1 MKESEIDFWKIKE
14 EALGFKIKNK
24 IYPPRVRVCV
34 DAPVLELRTKLRFH
48 FEGCSSSSDQL
59 DIEILF
65 PLSIK
70 IFGICDKC
78 NNNSRLCIALCYA
91 GPEKYASQ
99 SSVTSVRSNMILP
112 PGKYFFVG
120 GIRST

>member
-1 MKESEIDFWKIKE
+1 M
-14 EALGFKIKNK
+14 A
-24 IYPPRVRVCV
+24 V
-34 DAPVLELRTKLRFH
+34 DAPVLELRTKLGFQ
-48 FEGCSSSSDQL
+48 FEGCSSSDNQL

-70 IFGICDKC
+70 IFGICG
-78 NNNSRLCIALCYA
+78 SVIIIALFVLYYA
-91 GPEKYASQ
+91 GPENCAFQ

-120 GIRST
+120 GMHV